1 MHKSNDYR
9 TDIDGLRALA
19 VLSVILFHISHSIL
33 PGGFVGVDIF
43 FVISGY
49 LISLNL
55 FTEISEKRF
64 SLTNFY
70 YRRVKRIVPVMLVV
84 CLVVTVIAQLFM
96 IPEDAEDTAR
106 SAFWSLFSLANV
118 YFWLNQDTSYFA
130 SASEELPLLHLW
142 SLGVEEQFY
151 LIWPVLL
158 MILIPIVTR
167 KTIMVSLL
175 LVCLASTV
183 LAELTFTSLPMFTYY
198 MLPTRIGELLIGAVV
213 ALNQVS
219 PNGIRIKKVAAS
231 ALSWLGLILLFSS
244 FVLIT
249 KSDVFPGLW
258 SLLPTVGAGLIIFS
272 GTGHKGFV
280 QKLLSIKI
288 FVFLGLI
295 SYSAYMWHWPI
306 LAFYRYA
313 NYEIN
318 LATGSMLFGVIICVS
333 WLSYQYIETPSRR
346 SKLGKN
352 KTFVYYF
359 GFPVVIL
366 GIIFIYFLK
375 TDGFGLKLTPK
386 SVYLKQVEQFS
397 DEKRATFTYD
407 YVCQG
412 PLITDKTIANERCI
426 IRHDDAIT
434 AAVSTILW
442 GDSNAAHFVGA
453 IAAFAKESGFSFKN
467 IEHSSC
473 PPLAGDPTEYVRETK
488 LLNCIASLKTM
499 WPYVKQYKNIIIS
512 ASWSSYQSK
521 SSDFLEQFYT
531 TVNKLL
537 ETADNI
543 VIIGKAP
550 TFSDYDGKCWLKELN
565 FSIVNCSVADRPI
578 SERILS
584 TNDALKDFA
593 KKTPKVEYY
602 DFNSAICPNGMCSIY
617 SPERKPLYID
627 YSHLSIQGSWG
638 LGQEIIDK
646 SGVPYQFMRF
656 GKNITD

>member
-183 LAELTFTSLPMFTYY
+183 LAELTFTSIPMFTYY

-288 FVFLGLI
+288 LVFLGLI

-318 LATGSMLFGVIICVS
+318 LATGSILFGVIICVS

-434 AAVSTILW
+434 EAVSTILW

-467 IEHSSC
+467 IQASSC
-473 PPLAGDPTEYVRETK
+473 PPLESDPSKYVEKNK
-488 LLNCIASLKTM
+488 LLKCAASLKTI
-499 WPYVKQYKNIIIS
+499 WPELKHYKNVIIS
-512 ASWSSYQSK
+512 AAWTNYQPET
-521 SSDFLEQFYT
+521 SDFLSQFYT
-531 TVNKLL
+531 TVHKLL
-537 ETADNI
+537 KSADN
-543 VIIGKAP
+543 VLIIGKVP
-550 TFSDYDGKCWLKELN
+550 YFLDYDGKCWLKELN
-565 FSIVNCSVADRPI
+565 YSMVNCAVTDRPI
-578 SERILS
+578 AENIAR
-584 TNDALKDFA
+584 TNNTLKEFA
-593 KKTPKVEYY
+593 SKTPGVEYY
-602 DFNSAICPNGMCSIY
+602 DFNSSLCENDECSLY
-617 SPERKPLYID
+617 NSDGTSLYID
-627 YSHLSIQGSWG
+627 RTHLSIPGSWI
-638 LGQEIIDK
+638 LGQKIIDK